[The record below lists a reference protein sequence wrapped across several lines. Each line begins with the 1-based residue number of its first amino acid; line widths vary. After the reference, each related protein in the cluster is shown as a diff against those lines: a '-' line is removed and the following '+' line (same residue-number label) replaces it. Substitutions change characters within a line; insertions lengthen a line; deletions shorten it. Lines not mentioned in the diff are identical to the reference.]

1 MLVMEYLPLGNLAR
15 QHYITEEENL
25 QILCQ
30 GLQALEYLHSHSPPL
45 AHRDIKPENILIRS
59 RIPFVIKLVDFG
71 LAKND
76 STLKTFCGSN
86 EYAAPEIWERHRY
99 TEMVDIWSLGV
110 VVLKYGY
117 GLPRPSHKCKG
128 KPWCRDIVQKA
139 EDMEGYGDALIDL
152 ISTKML
158 RMDYRHRQS
167 ASDCLKEVYRLG
179 FHEIQTVEIGRT
191 TPTGKTTGRDGVTR
205 TKSIIMQPL
214 QNAPSDSDVTS
225 GFYDVGGTSEL
236 TEVAPSKR
244 DLREGINF
252 YNRASP
258 TSLDRYPQGP
268 TQIWNPQIEDNPT
281 STLSKRRRPQLTQSP
296 TADALGRGRSK
307 RSRASISCEAGERLP
322 KTSNPRQRFEQL
334 ERSISLNHEGTLAT
348 DVASLIQDVEPI
360 PEVAPN
366 PIRKPTRRPLG
377 RSSVP
382 AKEVSLREIEKPSEF
397 FAINVLPHPILVR
410 KSDFR
415 INATH
420 IFRAAGRLGH
430 VRRKPEWASDIVQGG
445 YAKHQG
451 TYVDFEVGL
460 ELCQKYDL
468 AILEKELRTLQS
480 PSPVPIVSSMPIVSP
495 PPVVKPP
502 PAGFLRI
509 DHLSET
515 VMVLQEDFKINASN
529 LLRVAGRPRTDMMA
543 IKKGLPA
550 NSYKYIAGRSP
561 LQGTYVIFTT
571 GIELCRKHGLVDL
584 EKQLLNLKSTSKEP
598 VLEVPQNRIKPPI
611 DIVRQLFENI
621 SPQPISTELNQAQTS
636 RGPVSD
642 GPTQPGHTYEFES
655 DSDISGSDTGLS
667 GKIQPNKANSIPSG
681 GESPPAINSHYS
693 IWNSEGT
700 SGFTQ
705 APRSLDQTE
714 PVTYLDQVSMPTIT
728 LDNGQVP
735 GPLIHGSSN
744 LNRGDT
750 GKISSLTQSD
760 LRSNS
765 SWASTVGKGV
775 TYPGHYDDPTVET
788 SF

>member
-1 MLVMEYLPLGNLAR
+1 MLVMEYLSLGNLAC
-15 QHYITEEENL
+15 QYYITEEENL

-30 GLQALEYLHSHSPPL
+30 GLQVLEYLHSHSPPL
-45 AHRDIKPENILIRS
+45 AHRDIKPTNILIRS

-71 LAKND
+71 LANND
-76 STLKTFCGSN
+76 STLKTFCGSD
-86 EYAAPEIWERHRY
+86 EYAAPEVWERHHY

-128 KPWCRDIVQKA
+128 MPWCRDIVKKT
-139 EDMEGYGDALIDL
+139 EDMKGDGNALIDP
-152 ISTKML
+152 ISVKML

-179 FHEIQTVEIGRT
+179 FHAIQTVEIGRT
-191 TPTGKTTGRDGVTR
+191 TPTEKTTGRDGVTR

-281 STLSKRRRPQLTQSP
+281 SMLSKRRRPQLNQSP

-307 RSRASISCEAGERLP
+307 RSRASISCEVGEQLS
-322 KTSNPRQRFEQL
+322 KTLDPRQGFEQL
-334 ERSISLNHEGTLAT
+334 ERSICLNHEGKLAT

-360 PEVAPN
+360 PEVTPK
-366 PIRKPTRRPLG
+366 PTRKPTRRPLG

-397 FAINVLPHPILVR
+397 FAINASSHPIFVR

-415 INATH
+415 INASQ
-420 IFRAAGRLGH
+420 IFRAAGRLSH
-430 VRRKPEWASDIVQGG
+430 LRRKPEWAYDIVKGG
-445 YAKHQG
+445 NKHRG
-451 TYVDFEVGL
+451 TYVDFKVGL
-460 ELCQKYDL
+460 KLCQKYDL
-468 AILEKELRTLQS
+468 AILEKELRSLQP
-480 PSPVPIVSSMPIVSP
+480 PSPVPTVSP
-495 PPVVKPP
+495 PPVVKLP
-502 PAGFLRI
+502 PAGFLRV

-515 VMVLQEDFKINASN
+515 VMVLQKDFKINASN
-529 LLRVAGRPRTDMMA
+529 LLRVAGCPRRDMMA
-543 IKKGLPA
+543 ITRGLPA
-550 NSYKYIAGRSP
+550 DSYKHIAGRSP
-561 LQGTYVIFTT
+561 VQGTYVIFTT
-571 GIELCRKHGLVDL
+571 GIELCRRFELVDL
-584 EKQLLNLKSTSKEP
+584 EKQLLDLKSTSKEP
-598 VLEVPQNRIKPPI
+598 VSEVTQNR
-611 DIVRQLFENI
+611 IVRQLFENI
-621 SPQPISTELNQAQTS
+621 SSQPISTELNQAQTS

-642 GPTQPGHTYEFES
+642 GPTQPGHTYEIES
-655 DSDISGSDTGLS
+655 DSDISGSDTGLP

-681 GESPPAINSHYS
+681 GESPPARNSHYAT
-693 IWNSEGT
+693 WNSEGT

-705 APRSLDQTE
+705 APRSLGQTE
-714 PVTYLDQVSMPTIT
+714 PVTYLDQISMPTIT

-735 GPLIHGSSN
+735 GPLVHGSSN